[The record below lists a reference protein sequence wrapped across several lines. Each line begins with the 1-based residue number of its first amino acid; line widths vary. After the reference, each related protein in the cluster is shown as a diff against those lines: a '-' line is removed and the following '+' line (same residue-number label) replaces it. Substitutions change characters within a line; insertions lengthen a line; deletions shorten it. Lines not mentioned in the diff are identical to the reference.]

1 MEAKTGVPAESHRL
15 IFAGRELDD
24 ARTIDDYNLLNG
36 TTVYMI
42 ARPSTAADDR
52 ASYQVGPVLMVS

>member
-1 MEAKTGVPAESHRL
+1 MGVPAESHRL
-15 IFAGRELDD
+15 IFAGRELDN

-42 ARPSTAADDR
+42 ARPPTVADDR
-52 ASYQVGPVLMVS
+52 ASYLF